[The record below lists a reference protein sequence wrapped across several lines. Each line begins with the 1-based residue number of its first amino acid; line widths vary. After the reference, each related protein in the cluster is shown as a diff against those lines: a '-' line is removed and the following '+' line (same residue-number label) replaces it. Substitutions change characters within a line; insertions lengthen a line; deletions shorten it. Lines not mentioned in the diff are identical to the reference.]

1 MDLQEVKSFLK
12 VDFDDDD
19 SYILLLIDAAKEYII
34 DSVGKYDASKARMRV
49 YLLNIVSTLYE
60 KRSLTVELA
69 NQKDEK
75 VQYAL
80 MSIARQ
86 LRLDEV

>member
-60 KRSLTVELA
+60 KRSLTVDKA
-69 NQKDEK
+69 DEK
-75 VQYAL
+75 VQYTL

-86 LRLDEV
+86 LRLDEVI

>member
-19 SYILLLIDAAKEYII
+19 SYILLLMDAAKEYII
-34 DSVGKYDASKARMRV
+34 DSVGRYDPSKARMRV
-49 YLLNIVSTLYE
+49 YLLHIVATLYD
-60 KRSLTVELA
+60 KRCLTVDNA
-69 NQKDEK
+69 DEK
-75 VQYAL
+75 VQYVLA
-80 MSIARQ
+80 SIARQ